1 MLKMKTINFFQFLF
15 GSSKK
20 EANKEEQ
27 SAQVTTNEVIMTYSK
42 KGRRNIDPRM
52 KSENHEWKQNK
63 ALSYL
68 KEKGSITSWEAIESF
83 GGTRLSSYIFA
94 LREKGHVIETH
105 KVEQTDRFGKKSVFA
120 KYVLVTLK

>member
-1 MLKMKTINFFQFLF
+1 MKTINFFQRLF

-20 EANKEEQ
+20 QTNIDAE
-27 SAQVTTNEVIMTYSK
+27 SAQLAATEVIMTYSQ

-52 KSENHEWKQNK
+52 KSENHDMKQQK

>member
-1 MLKMKTINFFQFLF
+1 MKTTNFFQRLF

-20 EANKEEQ
+20 QINKEAEA
-27 SAQVTTNEVIMTYSK
+27 AQMDANEVIMTYSQ

-52 KSENHEWKQNK
+52 KSENHSWKQEK

-83 GGTRLSSYIFA
+83 GGTRLSSYIFC

-105 KVEQTDRFGKKSVFA
+105 KVEQTDRFGKRSVFA
-120 KYVLVTLK
+120 KYVLVNLK

>member
-1 MLKMKTINFFQFLF
+1 MKTINFFQRLF

-20 EANKEEQ
+20 QINKEAEA
-27 SAQVTTNEVIMTYSK
+27 AQMDANEVIMTYSQ

-52 KSENHEWKQNK
+52 KSENHSWKQEK

-83 GGTRLSSYIFA
+83 GGTRLSSYIFC

-105 KVEQTDRFGKKSVFA
+105 KVEQTDRFGKRSVFA
-120 KYVLVTLK
+120 KYVLVNLK